1 MKNKAIFLD
10 RDGTI
15 NIDRD
20 YLYRIRDFEFITG
33 VPEALKLLQDAGY
46 LLIVISNQSGIARGF
61 YTESDYETL
70 NTWML
75 NTLRDAYSVEI
86 TASYYCPHLPP
97 SSSDLRIKAIEKG
110 LEKYRV
116 NCSCRKPGT
125 ALFERAI
132 YEYNIETDLSYAIGD
147 KLRDLTIC
155 ETLCGSC
162 SSELIELDEADKIR
176 KLEQG
181 VKGFL
186 VNSNESKE
194 VIESIKRGEHKNI
207 TYASDF
213 LSAAMEILGKESP
226 YLPG

>member
-46 LLIVISNQSGIARGF
+46 KLIIITNQSGIARGF

-70 NTWML
+70 NDWML
-75 NTLRDAYSVEI
+75 NTLCDTYGVEI

-97 SSSDLRIKAIEKG
+97 ESSGLKIKSVEKE

-132 YEYNIETDLSYAIGD
+132 AEHNIEPNGSYAIGD
-147 KLRDLTIC
+147 MLRDLTIC
-155 ETLCGSC
+155 GIQHGSC
-162 SSELIELDEADKIR
+162 SPEFIERDEADKGR
-176 KLEQG
+176 KWEQG

-186 VNSNESKE
+186 VNNKESEE

-207 TYASDF
+207 TYVPDF
-213 LSAAMEILGKESP
+213 LSAVRVILGKKDE
-226 YLPG
+226 LK